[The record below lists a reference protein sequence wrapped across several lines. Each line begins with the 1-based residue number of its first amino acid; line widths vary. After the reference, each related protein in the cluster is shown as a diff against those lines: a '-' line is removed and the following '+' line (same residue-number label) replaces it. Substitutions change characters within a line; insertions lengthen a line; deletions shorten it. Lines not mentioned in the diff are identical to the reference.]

1 MTEAVTKMHP
11 DALVARDIFEREI
24 GATVSA
30 LAVEQFG
37 PEKFLTF
44 EVGREAPIYDHAL
57 AVTQAALPVENEFK
71 GKLRLGIKHVK
82 KFPESQ
88 EASCLLTLLTRST
101 RTVTEGRHTNG
112 FTVPYVPFQNREDHI
127 LSQPASHVV
136 LGRRGVGK
144 STLIIRATELLSQ
157 TNAIFVV
164 MDMQVYDELG
174 LDDALREI
182 VLDLIIKLKVSA
194 EAKVPSSHW
203 ASIAPL
209 LDELE
214 ANLSSRNASV
224 RTSAPLIKRV
234 LGKITSAA
242 QGSFFVFLDDFHR
255 IDSAAQPEILN
266 FLNGALKGAASWLK
280 VAGVRSLTNY
290 YSSSMR
296 RGLQVP
302 GDAQE
307 ISLDLTLE
315 NPEAAERHLKAIL
328 QSFLAAV
335 GYAFSE
341 RVLPEAAF
349 KRLVWANAGVPR
361 DFLQMFARALEHSRR
376 NHHSSV
382 TVSDVN
388 IAIGEFGQK
397 KFQEMRDDARQDLER
412 IDVMIQAL
420 EKYCLDTNKVNAFL
434 IKSEDSEERK
444 LVRKLSDLRLVHLIH
459 QSITPDS
466 AGEKY
471 EAFIVDYALFTGF
484 RRRPNVR
491 EMIPTESQF
500 KASELRKLP
509 KVARGFLGSDAD
521 DVVVEQSRKNGASAV
536 TPRKRAKTTTA
547 SQSKKS
553 ASAKRTSISTATAS
567 VKKAAVKK
575 KAAKKAFVNTAA
587 AKKLKRRT

>member
-1 MTEAVTKMHP
+1 
-11 DALVARDIFEREI
+11 
-24 GATVSA
+24 
-30 LAVEQFG
+30 
-37 PEKFLTF
+37 
-44 EVGREAPIYDHAL
+44 
-57 AVTQAALPVENEFK
+57 
-71 GKLRLGIKHVK
+71 
-82 KFPESQ
+82 
-88 EASCLLTLLTRST
+88 
-101 RTVTEGRHTNG
+101 
-112 FTVPYVPFQNREDHI
+112 
-127 LSQPASHVV
+127 
-136 LGRRGVGK
+136 
-144 STLIIRATELLSQ
+144 
-157 TNAIFVV
+157 
-164 MDMQVYDELG
+164 MQVYDELG
-174 LDDALREI
+174 LDDALREV
-182 VLDLIIKLKVSA
+182 VLDLVIKLRGSA
-194 EAKVPSSHW
+194 ETKVPSAQW
-203 ASIAPL
+203 ASIAAL

-214 ANLSSRNASV
+214 ATLSSRDASV
-224 RTSAPLIKRV
+224 RTCAPLIKRV
-234 LGKITSAA
+234 VGKITSAA
-242 QGSFFVFLDDFHR
+242 QANFFVFLDDFHR

-290 YSSSMR
+290 YSSSTR

-412 IDVMIQAL
+412 IDVMIQTL
-420 EKYCLDTNKVNAFL
+420 EKYCLDANKVNAFL

-444 LVRKLSDLRLVHLIH
+444 LVRKVSDLRLVHLIH

-491 EMIPTESQF
+491 EMIPSESQF

-509 KVARGFLGSDAD
+509 KVSRGFLGGDGDAIVSDLP
-521 DVVVEQSRKNGASAV
+521 RKNAAPAV
-536 TPRKRAKTTTA
+536 AAKKKAKATIS
-547 SQSKKS
+547 SQSKRS
-553 ASAKRTSISTATAS
+553 VGKRG
-567 VKKAAVKK
+567 
-575 KAAKKAFVNTAA
+575 
-587 AKKLKRRT
+587 RR

>member
-1 MTEAVTKMHP
+1 MTDAAIKNHP
-11 DALVARDIFEREI
+11 DAIAALEVFEREI
-24 GATVSA
+24 GATVSE
-30 LAVEQFG
+30 LAIEQFG
-37 PEKFLTF
+37 TEKFLTF
-44 EVGREAPIYDHAL
+44 EVGREAPIYNHAL
-57 AVTQAALPVENEFK
+57 SITQSSLPVENEFK
-71 GKLRLGIKHVK
+71 GKLRLAVKAVK

-101 RTVTEGRHTNG
+101 RAVTEGRHTVG

-157 TNAIFVV
+157 TNAISVV
-164 MDMQVYDELG
+164 MDMEVYDELG

-182 VLDLIIKLKVSA
+182 ALDLAIKLRESA
-194 EAKVPSSHW
+194 QEKVPKSDW
-203 ASIAPL
+203 KSIGIL
-209 LDELE
+209 LDNLE
-214 ANLSSRNASV
+214 GILGSRSVPV
-224 RTSAPLIKRV
+224 RTCAPQIKRV
-234 LGKITSAA
+234 VGKITSSTKANV
-242 QGSFFVFLDDFHR
+242 FIFLDDFHR
-255 IDSAAQPEILN
+255 IESSAQPEILN
-266 FLNGALKGAASWLK
+266 FLNGALKGAAAWLK

-290 YSSSMR
+290 YSSSTR

-376 NHHSSV
+376 NRHSSV

-420 EKYCLDTNKVNAFL
+420 EQYCLDLNKVNAFL

-459 QSITPDS
+459 QSITPDN

-491 EMIPTESQF
+491 EMIPSESQF

-509 KVARGFLGSDAD
+509 KVSSSFLG
-521 DVVVEQSRKNGASAV
+521 GAGGE
-536 TPRKRAKTTTA
+536 
-547 SQSKKS
+547 
-553 ASAKRTSISTATAS
+553 AS
-567 VKKAAVKK
+567 VRVVRKSSVGSPAPVKK
-575 KAAKKAFVNTAA
+575 KVQKTAVATAIKKTVAKKGASKSKALEGANSG
-587 AKKLKRRT
+587 

>member
-1 MTEAVTKMHP
+1 MTDAVTRKHP
-11 DALVARDIFEREI
+11 DAIAAQEIFEREI
-24 GATVSA
+24 GASVSA
-30 LAVEQFG
+30 LGVEQFG

-44 EVGREAPIYDHAL
+44 EVGRDAPIYDHAL
-57 AVTQAALPVENEFK
+57 AVTQSTLPLENEFK
-71 GKLRLGIKHVK
+71 GKLRLAIKHVK

-101 RTVTEGRHTNG
+101 RAVTEGRHTNG

-144 STLIIRATELLSQ
+144 STLIIRATDLLSQ
-157 TNAIFVV
+157 TDAIFVV

-182 VLDLIIKLKVSA
+182 ALDLVTKLRMGA
-194 EAKVPSSHW
+194 ETKVPSAQW
-203 ASIAPL
+203 ASIESL

-214 ANLSSRNASV
+214 AALSSRDAVV
-224 RTSAPLIKRV
+224 RTCAPLIKRV
-234 LGKITSAA
+234 VGKITAA
-242 QGSFFVFLDDFHR
+242 AKVNFFVFLDDFHR

-266 FLNGALKGAASWLK
+266 FLNGALKGAAAWLK

-290 YSSSMR
+290 YSSSTR

-420 EKYCLDTNKVNAFL
+420 EKYCLDTNKINAFL

-491 EMIPTESQF
+491 EMIPSESQF

-509 KVARGFLGSDAD
+509 KVSRGFLAGDGDAIAAD
-521 DVVVEQSRKNGASAV
+521 S
-536 TPRKRAKTTTA
+536 PRNAIPTVAAKKRAKA
-547 SQSKKS
+547 VSPSKSKKS
-553 ASAKRTSISTATAS
+553 VSR
-567 VKKAAVKK
+567 KKAPSSATKALAKKVAVKK
-575 KAAKKAFVNTAA
+575 VVGKKAIL
-587 AKKLKRRT
+587 KKSKV

>member
-11 DALVARDIFEREI
+11 DALVAQDIFEREI
-24 GATVSA
+24 GANVSA

-44 EVGREAPIYDHAL
+44 QVGREAPIYDHAL
-57 AVTQAALPVENEFK
+57 AVTQSTLPVENEFK

-144 STLIIRATELLSQ
+144 STLIIRATDLLSQ
-157 TNAIFVV
+157 TDAIFVV

-174 LDDALREI
+174 LDDALREV
-182 VLDLIIKLKVSA
+182 VLDLVIKLRASA
-194 EAKVPSSHW
+194 ETKVPSSQW
-203 ASIAPL
+203 TSIAAL
-209 LDELE
+209 LNELE
-214 ANLSSRNASV
+214 ATLSSRNASV
-224 RTSAPLIKRV
+224 RTCAPLIKRV
-234 LGKITSAA
+234 VGKITAAA
-242 QGSFFVFLDDFHR
+242 QANFFVFLDDFHR
-255 IDSAAQPEILN
+255 IDSSAQPEILN

-290 YSSSMR
+290 YSSSTR

-420 EKYCLDTNKVNAFL
+420 EQYCLDTNKVNAFL

-491 EMIPTESQF
+491 EMIPSESQF

-509 KVARGFLGSDAD
+509 KVSRGFLGGDGVTDSP
-521 DVVVEQSRKNGASAV
+521 RKNATPAVEVKKKAKAASS
-536 TPRKRAKTTTA
+536 

-553 ASAKRTSISTATAS
+553 VGRKRASSNATALAKKVA
-567 VKKAAVKK
+567 VKKAVKK
-575 KAAKKAFVNTAA
+575 PVVKKTIAKPTKT
-587 AKKLKRRT
+587 

>member
-11 DALVARDIFEREI
+11 DALVAQDIFEREI
-24 GATVSA
+24 GANVSA

-44 EVGREAPIYDHAL
+44 QVGREAPIYDHAL
-57 AVTQAALPVENEFK
+57 AVTQSTLPVENEFK

-101 RTVTEGRHTNG
+101 RAVTEGRHTNG

-144 STLIIRATELLSQ
+144 STLIIRATDLLSQ
-157 TNAIFVV
+157 TDAIFVV

-174 LDDALREI
+174 LDDALREV
-182 VLDLIIKLKVSA
+182 VLDLVIKLRASA
-194 EAKVPSSHW
+194 ETKVPSSQW
-203 ASIAPL
+203 TSIAAL
-209 LDELE
+209 LNELE
-214 ANLSSRNASV
+214 ATLSSRNASV
-224 RTSAPLIKRV
+224 RTCAPLIKRV
-234 LGKITSAA
+234 VGKITAAA
-242 QGSFFVFLDDFHR
+242 QANFFVFLDDFHR
-255 IDSAAQPEILN
+255 IDSSAQPEILN

-290 YSSSMR
+290 YSSSTR

-420 EKYCLDTNKVNAFL
+420 EQYCLDTNKVNAFL

-491 EMIPTESQF
+491 EMIPSESQF

-509 KVARGFLGSDAD
+509 KVSRGFLGGDGVTDSP
-521 DVVVEQSRKNGASAV
+521 RKNATPAVEVKKKAKAASS
-536 TPRKRAKTTTA
+536 

-553 ASAKRTSISTATAS
+553 VGRKRASSNATALAKKVA
-567 VKKAAVKK
+567 VKKAVKK
-575 KAAKKAFVNTAA
+575 PVVKKTIAKPTKT
-587 AKKLKRRT
+587 